1 MVSHAVSHA
10 VSHRLITTTVN
21 YKLVKASANRFHN
34 LIIKIAS
41 ATIFLVQVL
50 HHVSLGTCTQC
61 VPVVLLAN
69 RDQFLDRSDQ
79 ASNTSFV
86 CWLSNVRFYLCKIRI
101 YFLQFQNLPYLY
113 ASQEAPFIVSSHLVI
128 SKPSRFVGY
137 NELDPLLCRDIWT
150 TNNVF
155 SARGW

>member
-41 ATIFLVQVL
+41 ASIFLVQVL